1 MTFRRSPGRGRAARA
16 ALIALLAVA
25 MPVVAGAGNPAP
37 LAIAGRGWLGVAM
50 ETVPR
55 DGGVRVRH
63 VVRGSPA
70 EKAGLRD
77 GDAITAIDGARVSSA
92 EEVTRIVSG
101 RAPGDEV
108 TATVARASKVMTLK
122 IALGDRPTSD
132 EMLRMDRVGEFAP
145 AWVGVEPVGG
155 APRSIA
161 SLRGR
166 VVLLD
171 FWATWCGACRV
182 LAPTLT
188 GWQAKYGAQ
197 GLSVVGITTETAEE
211 AAVFAERTG
220 MKYGVA
226 VDAKGET
233 SRAYSVAALPT
244 LFVIDKRG
252 VVRDVTIGYDPMRE
266 AQVESLVK
274 KLLEEPAP

>member
-1 MTFRRSPGRGRAARA
+1 MTSTQGPRRGRVVQA
-16 ALIALLAVA
+16 ALLAVLA
-25 MPVVAGAGNPAP
+25 VAVPVAAGAGNPAP
-37 LAIAGRGWLGVAM
+37 HAIGGRGWLGVAM
-50 ETVPR
+50 ETAPR
-55 DGGVRVRH
+55 DGGVRVRY

-70 EKAGLRD
+70 EKAGLHD
-77 GDAITAIDGARVSSA
+77 GDAITAIDGSRVSSA

-108 TATVARASKVMTLK
+108 IATVARALKVVTLK

-132 EMLRMDRVGEFAP
+132 EMLRMDHVGEFAP

-155 APRSIA
+155 APRSVA

-166 VVLLD
+166 VVLVD

-182 LAPTLT
+182 LAPTLS

-197 GLSVVGITTETAEE
+197 GLSVIGITTESAEE

-220 MKYGVA
+220 MKYGIA

-252 VVRDVTIGYDPMRE
+252 VVRDVTIGYDPTRE
-266 AQVESLVK
+266 AQVERLVK
-274 KLLEEPAP
+274 QLLEEPAP